1 MSDLLLCIYRGA
13 SDIHSVSEAS
23 QKLSSGHVLPHGPLC
38 LSVSRPGHT
47 QEPLTIHQLAL
58 QLIYVLIYTTRP
70 SISIEHRPV
79 LYLYPDF
86 VPYHSPHFTQVW

>member
-1 MSDLLLCIYRGA
+1 MSDLFETVYRRA

-47 QEPLTIHQLAL
+47 QEPLTVHQLAL
-58 QLIYVLIYTTRP
+58 QLIHYYSYHMT
-70 SISIEHRPV
+70 ISIPTNRCNV
-79 LYLYPDF
+79 GVCL
-86 VPYHSPHFTQVW
+86 V

>member
-1 MSDLLLCIYRGA
+1 MIFTILHDITLCKAVKHFCAYTVLSIDYVHTIPVCIYRRA

-47 QEPLTIHQLAL
+47 QEPLTVHQLAL
-58 QLIYVLIYTTRP
+58 
-70 SISIEHRPV
+70 
-79 LYLYPDF
+79 
-86 VPYHSPHFTQVW
+86 